1 MAQLLIS
8 HPNANGMQMDQ
19 LTRQY
24 TPARFIQ
31 AVEVR
36 YGGEVVFDLDAD
48 ISLSED
54 PAITFGFLRHGAN
67 TLTVEVMDSKQTR
80 FSHSF
85 EVPASGS

>member
-1 MAQLLIS
+1 
-8 HPNANGMQMDQ
+8 
-19 LTRQY
+19 
-24 TPARFIQ
+24 FIQ

-36 YGGEVVFDLDAD
+36 YGGELVFDLDAD